1 MRNATD
7 IHPKVAAGLA
17 SAVATIAALGAAGVD
32 LTPIAFTL
40 AGLDFTFGM
49 LTGVGGFLLG
59 AYGWP
64 EQSARELES
73 DDPADFDESGEN
85 DSPA

>member
-17 SAVATIAALGAAGVD
+17 SAVATVAAVAAVGVD
-32 LTPIAFTL
+32 MTIVVFTVL
-40 AGLDFTFGM
+40 GIEATVGTLVGI
-49 LTGVGGFLLG
+49 GGFLLG

-64 EQSARELES
+64 EAPADELEGI
-73 DDPADFDESGEN
+73 PADVDEGAEK
-85 DSPA
+85 DDGP